1 MFNEKVQKAMNDQI
15 QHEIESAYIY
25 LSMAAYFDDMNLPGF
40 GQWMKI
46 QFEEE
51 MAHAFRFYNYIFER
65 GGRVKLQAID
75 QPPIDFDS
83 PLAAFEAALEHEQKI
98 TGDINRL
105 YALAIDEKDY
115 PSQTFL
121 QWFIDEQV
129 EEEEHVGGVVENLKM
144 VGDNSHAILM
154 LDRELGQRKPPA
166 EVEGATG

>member
-75 QPPIDFDS
+75 QPNEIHPVIAGILLFF
-83 PLAAFEAALEHEQKI
+83 PQKHFQSLTI
-98 TGDINRL
+98 ESDRLNRL
-105 YALAIDEKDY
+105 
-115 PSQTFL
+115 
-121 QWFIDEQV
+121 
-129 EEEEHVGGVVENLKM
+129 
-144 VGDNSHAILM
+144 NSIQP
-154 LDRELGQRKPPA
+154 GF
-166 EVEGATG
+166 